1 MEGRAHDE
9 GVYPRTYIDIPRLH
23 IYVSIFA
30 GDTYKRVYIYIYIYI
45 YIYTYAAR
53 RNQARR
59 GRISRP
65 SETDDVDKQTC
76 RRPRGHGKHDGV
88 GVGGA
93 VKREIRV
100 YPPAR
105 FSIVRSA
112 AFARITM
119 EIDLPGR
126 KLSEAGTQSPRHEN
140 TTGFSS
146 SDRARTIHSIP
157 LDRACVYS

>member
-1 MEGRAHDE
+1 MTEAYTH
-9 GVYPRTYIDIPRLH
+9 VHIDIRLH

-30 GDTYKRVYIYIYIYI
+30 GDTYRLVYM
-45 YIYTYAAR
+45 AR
-53 RNQARR
+53 RNQAKR

-146 SDRARTIHSIP
+146 SNRRTIHSIP